1 MRLFQK
7 KKYIIEKGKIIGKGS
22 LRNNLIIIEDLHVHI
37 NKYLFAGSWCE
48 NFEELKLLKHWVQK
62 QNP

>member
-1 MRLFQK
+1 M
-7 KKYIIEKGKIIGKGS
+7 EKGKIIGKGS